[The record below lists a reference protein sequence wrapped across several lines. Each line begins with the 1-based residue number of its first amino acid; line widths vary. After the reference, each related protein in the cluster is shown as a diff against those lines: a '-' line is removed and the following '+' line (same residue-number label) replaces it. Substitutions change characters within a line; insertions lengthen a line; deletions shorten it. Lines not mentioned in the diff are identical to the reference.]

1 MTSARAVRG
10 SVVTRTRPLVV
21 AHRGDSFDC
30 PENTPSAFAAALAAG
45 VDGIELDVRL
55 SRDGIPLICHD
66 ATLQRFGGSTQS
78 LRQMTAAQI
87 QAADVGAWK
96 SQRFFGQRVP
106 TLDHV
111 LTQCR
116 EITVFIE
123 LKATNGPGRTAYHR
137 RLLRAVVEVIAKQ
150 RAERRV
156 CVLCFDGG
164 VLEKISR
171 MAPKLRRVR
180 NCERLPQDVDQWLV
194 RQPGLYAA
202 CFDRR
207 ILTQAV
213 VDTCHGHGVQ
223 VFAWSA
229 NDAPAAKRLLALHVD
244 AILTDRPAWFVRH
257 LRGEHAT

>member
-1 MTSARAVRG
+1 MTAARLVRKNKI
-10 SVVTRTRPLVV
+10 SRILPLMV
-21 AHRGDSFDC
+21 AHRGDSFSY
-30 PENTPSAFAAALAAG
+30 PENTSIAFASALAAG

-55 SRDGIPLICHD
+55 SRDGIPVICHD

-78 LRQMTAAQI
+78 LRQMTAAHI
-87 QAADVGAWK
+87 QAVDVGAWK
-96 SQRFFGQRVP
+96 NQRFVSQRVP
-106 TLDHV
+106 MLDQV
-111 LTQCR
+111 LNQCR
-116 EITVFIE
+116 EVTVFIE

-137 RLLRAVVEVIAKQ
+137 RLLQAVVKVIAKQ
-150 RAERRV
+150 RAEHRV
-156 CVLCFDGG
+156 CLLCFDGG
-164 VLEKISR
+164 VLQQVSQL
-171 MAPKLRRVR
+171 APTVRRVR

-194 RQPGLYAA
+194 RQPGLSAA

-229 NDAPAAKRLLALHVD
+229 NDALAAKRLLALNVD

-257 LRGEHAT
+257 LRGEDAT

>member
-1 MTSARAVRG
+1 MTAARFIRG
-10 SVVTRTRPLVV
+10 SGVTRTRPLVV
-21 AHRGDSFDC
+21 AHRGASFDC
-30 PENTPSAFAAALAAG
+30 PENTSSAFAAALAAG

-87 QAADVGAWK
+87 QVVDVGTWK

-164 VLEKISR
+164 VLEQLSR
-171 MAPKLRRVR
+171 MAPRLRRVR
-180 NCERLPQDVDQWLV
+180 NCERLPQNVDQWLI
-194 RQPGLYAA
+194 RQPALHAA

-207 ILTQAV
+207 ILTHAV

-229 NDAPAAKRLLALHVD
+229 NDAPAANQLRGLGVD
-244 AILTDRPAWFVRH
+244 AILTDRPAWLVRH
-257 LRGEHAT
+257 LRG